1 MQTTTLS
8 EFLTVVLSRVADKK
22 GGEERLLPHNP
33 RVLHKAFFTVR
44 ERYQD
49 AFPFLRELHF
59 ITAGAFP
66 YSPDLT
72 ETLDLLQASGSI
84 SRTNPS
90 FERFMIKT
98 DADTKEWVDQEAA
111 RVVAGDEA
119 KSRAFNEMVEELAAG
134 LLP

>member
-1 MQTTTLS
+1 MPNMTLS

-22 GGEERLLPHNP
+22 GGKERLLPHNP
-33 RVLHKAFFTVR
+33 RVLHGAFFTVR

-49 AFPFLRELHF
+49 AFPTLRELHF

-72 ETLDLLQASGSI
+72 ETLDRLQASGSI

-90 FERFMIKT
+90 FDRFMVKA
-98 DADTKEWVDQEAA
+98 DADTKEWIDQEAA
-111 RVVAGDEA
+111 RVVGGDEA
-119 KSRAFNEMVEELAAG
+119 KSRVLDEMVDELAAG
-134 LLP
+134 LS